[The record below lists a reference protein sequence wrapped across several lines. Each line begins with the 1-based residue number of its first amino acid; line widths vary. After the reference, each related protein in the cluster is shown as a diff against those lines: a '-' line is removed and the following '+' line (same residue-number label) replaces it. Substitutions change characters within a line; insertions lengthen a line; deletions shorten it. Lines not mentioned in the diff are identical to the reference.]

1 MHYSVLNPGCIATSG
16 LPCFPFARH
25 YSENLFWFLF
35 LALLRCFSSGGVP
48 SHTYVF
54 SIRWPEMNPAGFP
67 HSEIHGSKAI
77 CAYPWL
83 IAAYHVF
90 LRLLMPRHSPCA
102 LSNLTSL
109 FQVFVLYLSFYR
121 IIWVSVIPFFR
132 NCLYPNISIRL
143 PVSFLK
149 ILKITFLLDFLH
161 YSVDNLHLRHKVS
174 KVIALRTLLFSFIL
188 LLQYRPRN
196 VVANLVYYGSP

>member
-16 LPCFPFARH
+16 LPSFLFARR

-35 LALLRCFSSGGVP
+35 LALLRCFSSGGLP

-67 HSEIHGSKAI
+67 HSEICGSLAI
-77 CAYPWL
+77 CAYPQL

-90 LRLLMPRHSPCA
+90 RRLLMPRHSPCA

-161 YSVDNLHLRHKVS
+161 YSVDNLHLRHEVS
-174 KVIALRTLLFSFIL
+174 KVIAIKLCFVLVCILFS
-188 LLQYRPRN
+188 QYRPRS
-196 VVANLVYYGSP
+196 L

>member
-1 MHYSVLNPGCIATSG
+1 MHFTVLNPGCIATSG
-16 LPCFPFARH
+16 LPSFLFARH

-54 SIRWPEMNPAGFP
+54 SIRCPEMNPDGFP

-90 LRLLMPRHSPCA
+90 RRLLMPRHSPCA

-109 FQVFVLYLSFYR
+109 FQVFCSLLSFLQNYM
-121 IIWVSVIPFFR
+121 SKCYSLLFR

-143 PVSFLK
+143 PVSFQN
-149 ILKITFLLDFLH
+149 F
-161 YSVDNLHLRHKVS
+161 
-174 KVIALRTLLFSFIL
+174 
-188 LLQYRPRN
+188 
-196 VVANLVYYGSP
+196 

>member
-1 MHYSVLNPGCIATSG
+1 MIPYTVLNPGCIATSG

-48 SHTYVF
+48 SYTYVF
-54 SIRWPEMNPAGFP
+54 SIRCPEMNPDGFP
-67 HSEIHGSKAI
+67 HSEICGSMAI
-77 CAYPWL
+77 CAYPQL

-90 LRLLMPRHSPCA
+90 RRLLMPRHSPCA

-109 FQVFVLYLSFYR
+109 FQVFCSLLSFLQNYM
-121 IIWVSVIPFFR
+121 SKCYSLLFR

-143 PVSFLK
+143 PVSFQNF
-149 ILKITFLLDFLH
+149 LKITF
-161 YSVDNLHLRHKVS
+161 YSIFCIIQLT
-174 KVIALRTLLFSFIL
+174 IFIWDMKS
-188 LLQYRPRN
+188 QKW
-196 VVANLVYYGSP
+196 

>member
-1 MHYSVLNPGCIATSG
+1 MFQFRRYSHAYLCIQYT
-16 LPCFPFARH
+16 LT
-25 YSENLFWFLF
+25 
-35 LALLRCFSSGGVP
+35 
-48 SHTYVF
+48 TYCV
-54 SIRWPEMNPAGFP
+54 AGFP
-67 HSEIHGSKAI
+67 HSEICGSLAI
-77 CAYPWL
+77 CAYPQL

-121 IIWVSVIPFFR
+121 IIWVSVISSLFSKL
-132 NCLYPNISIRL
+132 LYPNISISL

-149 ILKITFLLDFLH
+149 FKDNIFLLDFLH

>member
-67 HSEIHGSKAI
+67 HSEICGSKAI
-77 CAYPWL
+77 CAYPQL

-109 FQVFVLYLSFYR
+109 FQVFLLSWASYR
-121 IIWVSVIPFFR
+121 IIWVSVISLFR
-132 NCLYPNISIRL
+132 NCLINLHWL
-143 PVSFLK
+143 PVSFK
-149 ILKITFLLDFLH
+149 KLKITFLLDFLH
-161 YSVDNLHLRHKVS
+161 YSVDNLQIWTSHDVRGGDEENRTPDPLLARQVLS
-174 KVIALRTLLFSFIL
+174 QLSYTPTWCFVI
-188 LLQYRPRN
+188 
-196 VVANLVYYGSP
+196 

>member
-109 FQVFVLYLSFYR
+109 FQVFVLSWALQNYMSKCYFF
-121 IIWVSVIPFFR
+121 PFFEIV
-132 NCLYPNISIRL
+132 CILTFVRL

-161 YSVDNLHLRHKVS
+161 YSVDNLHYEH
-174 KVIALRTLLFSFIL
+174 LLMFVVEMRRIELLTPCLQGRCSPSWATPPHGVFFI
-188 LLQYRPRN
+188 
-196 VVANLVYYGSP
+196 

>member
-35 LALLRCFSSGGVP
+35 LALLRCFSSGGIP
-48 SHTYVF
+48 THTYVF
-54 SIRWPEMNPAGFP
+54 SIRCPEMNPDGFP

-90 LRLLMPRHSPCA
+90 RRLLMPRHSPCA

-109 FQVFVLYLSFYR
+109 FQVFCSLLSFFQNYM
-121 IIWVSVIPFFR
+121 SKCYFFPFFEIV
-132 NCLYPNISIRL
+132 CILTLVRL

-149 ILKITFLLDFLH
+149 NFK
-161 YSVDNLHLRHKVS
+161 DNIFTRFF
-174 KVIALRTLLFSFIL
+174 ALFSWQSSFETWSL
-188 LLQYRPRN
+188 KSDSALN
-196 VVANLVYYGSP
+196 SV

>member
-48 SHTYVF
+48 SYTYVF

-109 FQVFVLYLSFYR
+109 FQVFLFSYWASYR

-143 PVSFLK
+143 PVFFLK
-149 ILKITFLLDFLH
+149 NF
-161 YSVDNLHLRHKVS
+161 
-174 KVIALRTLLFSFIL
+174 
-188 LLQYRPRN
+188 
-196 VVANLVYYGSP
+196 

>member
-16 LPCFPFARH
+16 LPSFLFARH

-102 LSNLTSL
+102 LSNLTSCIKSL
-109 FQVFVLYLSFYR
+109 FSTWALQNYMSKCYFF
-121 IIWVSVIPFFR
+121 PFFEIV
-132 NCLYPNISIRL
+132 CILTCVRL

-149 ILKITFLLDFLH
+149 IFK
-161 YSVDNLHLRHKVS
+161 DNIFTRFF
-174 KVIALRTLLFSFIL
+174 ALFSWQSSFETWSL
-188 LLQYRPRN
+188 KSDSALN
-196 VVANLVYYGSP
+196 FVVLVVYCINSIDLGML

>member
-35 LALLRCFSSGGVP
+35 LALLRCFSSGGIP
-48 SHTYVF
+48 THTYVF
-54 SIRWPEMNPAGFP
+54 SMCWPEMNPAGFP

-102 LSNLTSL
+102 LSNLTSCFKSL
-109 FQVFVLYLSFYR
+109 FSTWALQNYMSKCYFF
-121 IIWVSVIPFFR
+121 PFFEIV
-132 NCLYPNISIRL
+132 CILTFVRL
-143 PVSFLK
+143 PVFLK
-149 ILKITFLLDFLH
+149 IFK
-161 YSVDNLHLRHKVS
+161 DNIFTRFF
-174 KVIALRTLLFSFIL
+174 ALFSWQSSFETWDMKS
-188 LLQYRPRN
+188 QKW
-196 VVANLVYYGSP
+196 